1 MLFRSESKIK
11 FDFAKDNY
19 FDELKTAEIMENRIN
34 LMSLL
39 ENGQMIGR
47 YYSRDWARKNIL
59 QQSEDEIKEQD
70 RQIQEEG
77 SDQELMGPDQMGG
90 PGGPQPGGP
99 IQPGAG
105 DDDVAPTPKDDDKV
119 AKVRAAK
126 VKYNQ
131 LMKKRSEEHTSELQS
146 H

>member
-1 MLFRSESKIK
+1 MLFRS
-11 FDFAKDNY
+11 
-19 FDELKTAEIMENRIN
+19 
-34 LMSLL
+34 
-39 ENGQMIGR
+39 
-47 YYSRDWARKNIL
+47 IL

-131 LMKKRSEEHTSELQS
+131 LMKKANKSLQDEAELKSLAQVVAKNKGIV
-146 H
+146 